1 MTPGH
6 ICRVVI
12 EHGEVVDFVGGVS
25 SIPETKSN
33 SQIIEP
39 RRASRSSQLENR
51 GRCIIW
57 QTCEVGRCV
66 GKARNAPKCHHGA
79 IRTSEVGDFHVG
91 TGLRYCYV
99 QAAEDTSSNGHT
111 TDRSVWR
118 RHVVVEVKRLL
129 VGKSSKL
136 KEIVPCN
143 VVVDSSVMNVSDVD
157 VVEDIVGRL
166 ETDLTVGKISG
177 EERLEFIVKGLQ
189 LSLEAEKCGGV
200 VICL

>member
-1 MTPGH
+1 
-6 ICRVVI
+6 
-12 EHGEVVDFVGGVS
+12 
-25 SIPETKSN
+25 
-33 SQIIEP
+33 
-39 RRASRSSQLENR
+39 
-51 GRCIIW
+51 
-57 QTCEVGRCV
+57 
-66 GKARNAPKCHHGA
+66 
-79 IRTSEVGDFHVG
+79 
-91 TGLRYCYV
+91 
-99 QAAEDTSSNGHT
+99 
-111 TDRSVWR
+111 
-118 RHVVVEVKRLL
+118 L

-157 VVEDIVGRL
+157 VVEDIVGGL